1 MDGAGVLHP
10 RTIMAPSE
18 SSIPRVGAPRVLIVD
33 DEIQMAEMLADGLI
47 DHGYTATAIASS
59 QQAAARLESETF
71 DALVT
76 DLRMPK
82 VDGLELLARA
92 RRTAPSMP
100 VIVMTAYGAIDSAME
115 SIRQGAFHYLTKP
128 FKLEE
133 LLLFL
138 DRAIENVRIRSEAT
152 ALRKA
157 LRERQISPGI
167 IGTSAALEE
176 VLSVVERVAR
186 ADVPVLITGETGT
199 GKSLLARTIHGQS
212 DRASGPFVT
221 VNCAAL
227 PEALLESELF
237 GHVKGAFT
245 GATRD
250 RSGLL
255 VEAASGTLFLDEIA
269 EMSPSLQAKLL
280 DVIERLRIRA
290 VGGTQERQVDVR
302 IIAATHRDLAERVR
316 AGAFREDLRYRL
328 DLVPIE
334 LPPLRRRRE
343 DLPLLA
349 EHFLREARARHP
361 SSPVERIGR
370 DALDRMT
377 EYDWPGNVRE
387 LSHAVERMVL
397 LGRSAELGAAD
408 LPPAVRSGPAPSAP
422 LFAGRVIPIREL
434 QRRYAAWALEQLG
447 GHRTRTAEHLD
458 VDLKTLAKWL
468 SEPDPQRRDG

>member
-1 MDGAGVLHP
+1 
-10 RTIMAPSE
+10 MASPENLTARGKPPS
-18 SSIPRVGAPRVLIVD
+18 ILIVD
-33 DEIQMAEMLADGLI
+33 DEIQMAEMLADGLV
-47 DHGYTATAIASS
+47 DHGYAAIALASS
-59 QQAAARLESETF
+59 QQAVARLELESF

-92 RRTAPSMP
+92 RRAAPSMP

-133 LLLFL
+133 LLVFL

-157 LRERQISPGI
+157 LRERQVSPGI
-167 IGTSAALEE
+167 IGTSDALEE

-212 DRASGPFVT
+212 ERASGPFVT

-255 VEAASGTLFLDEIA
+255 VEASSGTLFLDEIA

-280 DVIERLRIRA
+280 DVIERLHIRA

-349 EHFLREARARHP
+349 EHFLQEARARHP
-361 SSPVERIGR
+361 SSPVERLGR

-387 LSHAVERMVL
+387 LAHAVERMVL
-397 LGRSAELGAAD
+397 LGRSPELTIAD
-408 LPPAVRSGPAPSAP
+408 LPPVVRSSPPPNAPTFTGHV
-422 LFAGRVIPIREL
+422 LPIREV
-434 QRRYAAWALEQLG
+434 QRRYAAWALDQLG
-447 GHRTRTAEHLD
+447 GHRTRTAERLD

-468 SEPDPQRRDG
+468 SESDPPRDSG